1 MIYSRRMST
10 PRAFVKQNVCLLA
23 RFPFLP
29 FFIGARVTHPFPYKT
44 SCMPAH
50 ARPLARGHQAKYVL
64 GPSVPSAIESTEV
77 ARERYYADSGISDS
91 GAHSTLS
98 PYFDGPCAQERCIEA
113 AGEGEKG
120 RNGLKWVGQFS
131 TSSVHLRLD
140 DLDVEVYQNFYYVA

>member
-29 FFIGARVTHPFPYKT
+29 FSIGARVTHPFPYKT

-64 GPSVPSAIESTEV
+64 GPSVPSAIESIEV

-98 PYFDGPCAQERCIEA
+98 PYFDATDHVLKNVALKRLVK
-113 AGEGEKG
+113 EKRTQWTQMG
-120 RNGLKWVGQFS
+120 RAIFHVFRSPQI
-131 TSSVHLRLD
+131 R
-140 DLDVEVYQNFYYVA
+140 

>member
-1 MIYSRRMST
+1 
-10 PRAFVKQNVCLLA
+10 
-23 RFPFLP
+23 
-29 FFIGARVTHPFPYKT
+29 
-44 SCMPAH
+44 MPAH

-113 AGEGEKG
+113 AGEGEKDAMDS
-120 RNGLKWVGQFS
+120 NGSGNFPRLPF
-131 TSSVHLRLD
+131 TSD
-140 DLDVEVYQNFYYVA
+140 